1 MKPMPILR
9 DAWYFFRS
17 HFLALALLCM
27 PLLALKG
34 LSHLA
39 LVHWLGDSAS
49 PAYDILVTLMFM
61 PLYSG
66 ALILYLGSRT
76 AGAYPGT
83 MELLSRAV
91 QIWPLYALLTS
102 LSALLIMCGLMLLIL
117 PAVWVMVRISFA
129 EYLLVLQG
137 KAPVD
142 ALRESFR
149 LTEGHFWSILGCMLC
164 VILPIWT
171 LTAWIFHPDHGL
183 DPMSVSTLPL
193 QVLIGFAQL
202 FVTVALFRFF
212 MLVQAA
218 ERSPEAP

>member
-17 HFLALALLCM
+17 HMLAIALLCM

-39 LVHWLGDSAS
+39 LAEWLGDSPS
-49 PAYDILVTLMFM
+49 PAYDILITLMYM

-66 ALILYLGSRT
+66 ALILYLGSRS
-76 AGAYPGT
+76 AGAYPG
-83 MELLSRAV
+83 MLDLLGRAM
-91 QIWPLYALLTS
+91 QLWPMYALLTS
-102 LSALLIMCGLMLLIL
+102 LSALLVMCGLLMLLL

-149 LTEGHFWSILGCMLC
+149 LTQGHFWPILGCMLC
-164 VILPIWT
+164 VILPIWIV
-171 LTAWIFHPDHGL
+171 TAWVFHPEHGL
-183 DPMSVSTLPL
+183 DPTSISTLPL
-193 QVLIGFAQL
+193 QVLFGFAQL
-202 FVTVALFRFF
+202 FVTVVLFRFF

-218 ERSPEAP
+218 EQTPDAP